1 MDYHTQ
7 NQEFNDAIHKIF
19 HGKTTMERVAAINHL
34 GYLKD
39 KRATNSLAKL
49 IKRETDPII
58 LNRIIEAMGEI
69 QDVRATMLIV
79 EILQKELTLPEEAQ
93 DKQRIFLIIESLM
106 KIGDKRALEYLG
118 ILLDSCDDEI
128 KQLTEKSIE
137 CIDPNWK
144 ENLQKSK

>member
-7 NQEFNDAIHKIF
+7 NQEFNDAIQKLF
-19 HGKTTMERVAAINHL
+19 HGKTTMERAAAANHL

-39 KRATNSLAKL
+39 KRATNSLAKI
-49 IKRETDPII
+49 IKRETDPIV

-69 QDVRATMLIV
+69 QDVKATMLIV
-79 EILQKELTLPEEAQ
+79 DVLQKELNLPEDAQ
-93 DKQRIFLIIESLM
+93 DKQRIYLIIESLM
-106 KIGDKRALEYLG
+106 KIGDKRALEHLG

-128 KQLTEKSIE
+128 REITEKSME